1 MAPFS
6 LFVLFV
12 VMLESFVIF
21 LGLQLLGE
29 VLSRAGGWTVP
40 GPVVGLLLLCALL
53 IWRRTWVVRMEGAAA
68 ALHRHMALLFVP
80 AGVGVMR
87 YTQALRDEW
96 LALSVALV
104 GSTICGLAVTA
115 WVTARL
121 MRRLPADDAT
131 SSAGLDMP

>member
-1 MAPFS
+1 
-6 LFVLFV
+6 
-12 VMLESFVIF
+12 MLESFVIF

-29 VLSRAGGWTVP
+29 GLSSAGRWTVP
-40 GPVVGLLLLCALL
+40 GPVVGLLLLCAFL
-53 IWRRTWVVRMEGAAA
+53 IWRRGWVLRLEGAAA

-80 AGVGVMR
+80 AGVGVVR
-87 YTQALRDEW
+87 YVDALRSEW

-121 MRRLPADDAT
+121 MRRLPEDAA
-131 SSAGLDMP
+131 SSAGQPMP